1 MSSAEWYYAHA
12 GQQSGPISA
21 ADLKMLAVIGQLAP
35 EDLVWRD
42 GMSEWIPARKV
53 RGLFG
58 GEAAAQAAAA
68 ATTAPAAA
76 PTPAAFEPST
86 AVYERSREDV
96 SRHLV
101 DVFLDLARA
110 WFSPSFVHSTAVLF
124 TACGHNGLHL
134 AMLLVA
140 GLGIALAIMGQNIG
154 DAVLGLAAVAVLV
167 VLQYA
172 ARRMG
177 GALERLNRA
186 TPVRMTSLALPD
198 CLAMLGA
205 VAGVVS
211 LVGLTLL
218 AVQSRTISLVLPG
231 MAAFIVWWYAALAA
245 VNAQTL
251 GVTVSSEASVRE
263 ESLGLLALGM
273 KIAVRLAPVLFG
285 VGVGWGILKTAVAYA
300 LLFVKVR
307 DAGLAAALLGG
318 ELPTTPAAL
327 PLRIL
332 AARTVYEQA
341 VTILVAA
348 AAAPLLIYVLFLVGW
363 LGLDVIRAVVGLDEA
378 EGQGGNA
385 EE

>member
-21 ADLKMLAVIGQLAP
+21 ADLKMLAVVGQLAP

-58 GEAAAQAAAA
+58 GEATQAAATA
-68 ATTAPAAA
+68 TAPAAEA
-76 PTPAAFEPST
+76 TPPAFEPST
-86 AVYERSREDV
+86 AIYERSREDV
-96 SRHLV
+96 SRHVV

-110 WFSPSFVHSTAVLF
+110 WFSASFVHSTAVLF
-124 TACGHNGLHL
+124 TACGHNGLYL

-154 DAVLGLAAVAVLV
+154 DAALGLAAVAILV

-205 VAGVVS
+205 VAGVVG
-211 LVGLTLL
+211 LVGLTLV
-218 AVQSRTISLVLPG
+218 AVQTRTISVVLPG
-231 MAAFIVWWYAALAA
+231 MAAFIVCWYAAMAA
-245 VNAQTL
+245 INAQTL
-251 GVTVSSEASVRE
+251 GVAVSSEASVRE
-263 ESLGLLALGM
+263 EALGLLALGM
-273 KIAVRLAPVLFG
+273 KIAVRLSPVLFG
-285 VGVGWGILKTAVAYA
+285 VGVAWGILKTAVACA
-300 LLFVKVR
+300 LLFVQVR
-307 DAGLAAALLGG
+307 DAGFAAALLGG
-318 ELPTTPAAL
+318 ELPATPAAL

-332 AARTVYEQA
+332 AARTAYGQA

-363 LGLDVIRAVVGLDEA
+363 LALDAIRAMAGL
-378 EGQGGNA
+378 NKA
-385 EE
+385 EEEKEKAEE